1 MDKEWEELSQELAEE
16 MRSIEEG
23 VQPVPVERLEE
34 GILTESKE
42 KKKRFRMRCKN
53 FFLTFPQCPTT
64 KEVAL
69 ERIKAKFPNV
79 KALVCHELHQTGDD
93 HLHVLLM
100 LDDYLSVSRNDFFDF
115 IGGKH
120 GKYESAR
127 NVRKS
132 VEYITKKG
140 DYISEGIN
148 VDDVLKKHGTKADH
162 IAKML
167 VDGKSLKEVREE
179 DLGFYLHNKR
189 KIEEFATDCA
199 LMKRVKECEPV
210 VS

>member
-1 MDKEWEELSQELAEE
+1 

-42 KKKRFRMRCKN
+42 KKKRFRMQCKN

-93 HLHVLLM
+93 HLHVLL
-100 LDDYLSVSRNDFFDF
+100 LFEDKKQVTRNDFFDF

-120 GKYESAR
+120 GKYEPAR
-127 NVRKS
+127 NVKKS

-140 DYISEGIN
+140 ECISEGID
-148 VDDVLKKHGTKADH
+148 VESVLKKEGSKSNK

-167 VDGKSLKEVREE
+167 VEGKSIAEVKAEE
-179 DLGFYLHNKR
+179 LGYYMVNKR
-189 KIEEFATDCA
+189 KIDEFAVECA
-199 LMKRVKECEPV
+199 LEKRLKECNP
-210 VS
+210 